1 MELSKYIACLCE
13 GTAAEVIINILLD
26 NDKLI
31 FNRSQLIEETP
42 LRCRDA
48 KTFETRHLR
57 KGFTD
62 QISIIRILDSRR
74 EKFNLSKAYQHKIDV
89 INVIT
94 APEIEMLVILAENK
108 YTEYKSSH
116 KKPSDF
122 CTQNLQYRHVKSRDF
137 VQDYFQDADK
147 LIAAIRE
154 YKRVSNI
161 PHGEYS
167 LADLLK

>member
-13 GTAAEVIINILLD
+13 GTAEEVIINILLD

-48 KTFETRHLR
+48 RTFETRYLR
-57 KGFTD
+57 KGFSD

-94 APEIEMLVILAENK
+94 DPEIEMLVILAENK
-108 YTEYKSSH
+108 YTEYKSSR

-122 CTQNLQYRHVKSRDF
+122 CTQDLQYRHVKSRDF
-137 VQDYFQDADK
+137 VQDYFQDADT

-154 YKRVSNI
+154 YKRVSKIRN
-161 PHGEYS
+161 GEYA

>member
-13 GTAAEVIINILLD
+13 GAAEEVIINILLD

-42 LRCRDA
+42 LRCRNA
-48 KTFETRHLR
+48 KAFETSYLR
-57 KGFTD
+57 KGFSD
-62 QISIIRILDSRR
+62 KISIVRILDSRR
-74 EKFNLSKAYQHKIDV
+74 ERFNLSKAYQHKVDV

-122 CTQNLQYRHVKSRDF
+122 CTQDLKYRYVKSRDF
-137 VQDYFQDADK
+137 VQDYFQDADT

-154 YKRVSNI
+154 YKRVSKIRN
-161 PHGEYS
+161 GEYA

>member
-13 GTAAEVIINILLD
+13 GTAEEVIINILLD

-31 FNRSQLIEETP
+31 FNRSQLIEATP
-42 LRCRDA
+42 LRCRNA
-48 KTFETRHLR
+48 KAFETSYLR
-57 KGFTD
+57 KGFSD
-62 QISIIRILDSRR
+62 KISIVRILDSRR
-74 EKFNLSKAYQHKIDV
+74 ERFNLSKAYQHKVDV

-122 CTQNLQYRHVKSRDF
+122 CTQDLKYRYVKSRDF
-137 VQDYFQDADK
+137 VQDYFQDADT

-154 YKRVSNI
+154 YKRVSKIRN
-161 PHGEYS
+161 GEYA